1 MGIYDRTKD
10 RRVTLIIDQN
20 IAETYFS
27 VLDRHFADFMV
38 ELAGEISTDGQR
50 NLWLAAALV
59 SAFVGRGH
67 VCLNLSDIAGM
78 PLVTDDDGEKPLMV
92 CPGIDE
98 WAGSLRGLS
107 VVGCP
112 GEFKPLVLDEKLRL
126 YLYRYWLYEN
136 QLAESI
142 LAMAGRHSRVVD
154 MRLLAESLK
163 RFFPG
168 HSETINWQ
176 CIAAIL
182 AVLNRLT
189 VISGG
194 PGTGKTHTVGRI
206 LALLIEQ
213 AGGDPLSIAL
223 AAPTGKAAARLT
235 DMARAIKE
243 ELNCPSEVK
252 ALIPEKAF
260 TIHRLLGPIYGGKT
274 FRYNESNHLPF
285 HIVVVDEASM
295 IDLPLMAKLASAL
308 EEGSRL
314 LLLGDKD
321 QLASVEPGAVFGDIC
336 DTGSINTFSDFVSD
350 EVKDLLSVELPHH
363 GTKASV
369 LTDSIVVLQKSY
381 RFGPESGIGLLSSA
395 VKECRISDA
404 FDLLKGTSHDD
415 VRWRD
420 VPSIGNLETSM
431 EASFD
436 SIYFDYFSAQSPE
449 EAFSLF
455 NRFRLLCALRH
466 GPYGAIA
473 LNSIIEHM
481 CRHMGL
487 IPRAERW
494 YKCRPIIITM
504 NDYQLKLFNG
514 DVGIVFPDEDAE
526 GQLRVYF
533 PAEGGGFRKL
543 LTGRLKDYETVYAMT
558 VHKSQGSE
566 FDHVTLILPDR
577 SSKVVTRELVY
588 TAITRAKKSVEVWG
602 VEQTFHDAL
611 SQTTCRESGLKD
623 MLSQREKR
631 DERARS
637 SQGEK
642 REKK

>member
-1 MGIYDRTKD
+1 
-10 RRVTLIIDQN
+10 
-20 IAETYFS
+20 

-38 ELAGEISTDGQR
+38 ELAGETSPDGQR

-78 PLVTDDDGEKPLMV
+78 PIVTDDDAEKPLMV

-107 VVGCP
+107 VVGRP

-126 YLYRYWLYEN
+126 YLYRYWLYEK
-136 QLAESI
+136 QLAKSI

-154 MRLLAESLK
+154 KELLAESLK

-168 HSETINWQ
+168 NGETINWQ

-194 PGTGKTHTVGRI
+194 PGTGKTHTIGRI
-206 LALLIEQ
+206 LALFIEQ
-213 AGGDPLSIAL
+213 ARGDPLSIAL

-235 DMARAIKE
+235 DMVRAIKE

-274 FRYNESNHLPF
+274 FRYNESNRLPF

-295 IDLPLMAKLASAL
+295 IDLPLMAKLTSAL

-314 LLLGDKD
+314 MLLGDKD

-336 DTGSINTFSDFVSD
+336 DTGSSTNAFSGVVRDA
-350 EVKDLLSVELPHH
+350 VKDLLSVKLPHH
-363 GTKASV
+363 VVQGSV

-381 RFGPESGIGLLSSA
+381 RFGPESDIGLLSSA
-395 VKECRISDA
+395 VKDCRFSDA

-420 VPSIGNLETSM
+420 VPSIGNLETAM
-431 EASFD
+431 EDSFYA
-436 SIYFDYFSAQSPE
+436 IYIDYFSAQSPE

-455 NRFRLLCALRH
+455 NRFHLLCALRH
-466 GPYGAIA
+466 GPYGTIA

-481 CRHMGL
+481 CRRTGL
-487 IPRAERW
+487 IPRVERW
-494 YKCRPIIITM
+494 YKCRPIIVTT

-514 DVGIVFPDEDAE
+514 DVGIVFPDKDAE

-533 PAEGGGFRKL
+533 PADGGGFRKL
-543 LTGRLKDYETVYAMT
+543 LPGRLKDYETVYAMT

-566 FDHVTLILPDR
+566 FDHVTLVLPDR

-602 VEQTFHDAL
+602 AEQAFHDSL

-623 MLSQREKR
+623 MLLRRDGQERQEKR
-631 DERARS
+631 DEQAWRIII
-637 SQGEK
+637 QD
-642 REKK
+642 